1 MMSGNPAERRVF
13 PRKPFRT
20 AVVFEDE
27 YGDGLFY
34 VYSENISLNG
44 LYLASSVPLRLGTLL
59 FLSFTLPGFKRPA
72 RVTGEVV
79 RVVRPEDEGEGV
91 GIRFVGLD
99 EKTINRLEDFLQTDA
114 D

>member
-1 MMSGNPAERRVF
+1 MSDNPAERRIF

-34 VYSENISLNG
+34 VYSENVSLGG

-79 RVVRPEDEGEGV
+79 RVERPSEDGEGM

-99 EKTINRLEDFLQTDA
+99 EKTIKRLEEFLQTGA